1 MAIYSRPS
9 YRILMIGGSG
19 SRKANTWLNLTNHQ
33 PNIDKTYPYAK
44 DPYKAWH
51 QFLINKWEKFGLK
64 HCNDPKAFTEYSNN
78 MQGIYKNIEEYN
90 PGKKRKLLI
99 IFDDM
104 IAVMISNKKLNSIVT
119 EVFITNR
126 KINISNFFYYAIIF

>member
-1 MAIYSRPS
+1 M
-9 YRILMIGGSG
+9 
-19 SRKANTWLNLTNHQ
+19 
-33 PNIDKTYPYAK
+33 
-44 DPYKAWH
+44 
-51 QFLINKWEKFGLK
+51 K
-64 HCNDPKAFTEYSNN
+64 HCNDAKAFTEYSSN

-119 EVFITNR
+119 ELFITSR
-126 KINISNFFYYAIIF
+126 KINISDFFYYAIIF

>member
-1 MAIYSRPS
+1 M
-9 YRILMIGGSG
+9 
-19 SRKANTWLNLTNHQ
+19 
-33 PNIDKTYPYAK
+33 
-44 DPYKAWH
+44 
-51 QFLINKWEKFGLK
+51 K

-119 EVFITNR
+119 EVFITSR

>member
-1 MAIYSRPS
+1 M
-9 YRILMIGGSG
+9 
-19 SRKANTWLNLTNHQ
+19 
-33 PNIDKTYPYAK
+33 
-44 DPYKAWH
+44 
-51 QFLINKWEKFGLK
+51 K
-64 HCNDPKAFTEYSNN
+64 HCNDPKAFTEDSSN

-119 EVFITNR
+119 ELFITSR

>member
-1 MAIYSRPS
+1 MKY
-9 YRILMIGGSG
+9 
-19 SRKANTWLNLTNHQ
+19 
-33 PNIDKTYPYAK
+33 
-44 DPYKAWH
+44 
-51 QFLINKWEKFGLK
+51 
-64 HCNDPKAFTEYSNN
+64 CNDPKAFTEYSNN
-78 MQGIYKNIEEYN
+78 MQGIHKNIDEYN

-119 EVFITNR
+119 EVFITSR

>member
-119 EVFITNR
+119 ELFITSR